1 MNDPSLVRI
10 VYASQIAA
18 ACLDDLSSVLDRIL
32 TASIRNNRL
41 RGITGLLIAHQGW
54 FVQALEGPGGATHA
68 LFNDICADSRHS
80 KAVLLGER
88 AVDARE
94 FRQWNMCAR
103 QMSATDAKILDEL
116 DGRATFDPADLPERT
131 VMRLLKTVALA
142 HHKALTQQQSLAA
155 A

>member
-1 MNDPSLVRI
+1 MPIAPTYRLI
-10 VYASQIAA
+10 YASHIAPV
-18 ACLDDLSSVLDRIL
+18 CQDDLKAAL
-32 TASIRNNRL
+32 TNIVSRSIVKNRKA
-41 RGITGLLIAHQGW
+41 RITGLLIAHKGW